1 MTRPGLIALS
11 VIAVAA
17 AGGYWFTASRGAV
30 EPASTPRAGRSGE
43 GFPVAV
49 ATAPVAQADMP
60 VRKRAIGF
68 VETPASVVVRSRID
82 SQIVEQHVTD
92 GQFVGKGDLLFTLDD
107 RDIKAQIAKDEA
119 AIARDEATHRRAE
132 ADLARYQMLLARNA
146 GTQVQVDQATAD
158 EGSSAATILSD
169 KATLDA
175 DKLKLGY
182 TRITAPIDGRAGA
195 VQVTPGNLVS
205 ANASGSALMTITQ
218 MKPLRVTFTLP
229 ERELP
234 VLQAALARGAP
245 VPVTARIPDTDR
257 PPAQGILNFVDS
269 TVDMTSGT
277 ITVKAAFAND
287 DLALWPGQYV
297 DVEVAVDTL
306 RDVAV
311 VPTVA
316 VQSGQKGPYV
326 YVADAGGTVALRQ
339 VKVALAD
346 GARTAISDGVKPGER
361 VVVDGQLRLKD
372 GAKVRERDG
381 QAKPAD
387 AAKPVAGG
395 KGVPVASGTQS

>member
-1 MTRPGLIALS
+1 MTRPGLIVLSAIAL
-11 VIAVAA
+11 AA
-17 AGGYWFTASRGAV
+17 AGGVWFATSRGSGDHAATSR
-30 EPASTPRAGRSGE
+30 PSRGGE
-43 GFPVAV
+43 GVPVSV
-49 ATAPVAQADMP
+49 ATAPVAQADVP

-68 VETPASVVVRSRID
+68 VETPVSVVVRSRID

-92 GQFVGKGDLLFTLDD
+92 GQFVAKGDLLFTLDD

-132 ADLARYQMLLARNA
+132 ADLARYQMLLTRNA

-158 EGSSAATILSD
+158 EATSAATILAD
-169 KATLDA
+169 KATLEA
-175 DKLKLGY
+175 DKLKLSY

-218 MKPLRVTFTLP
+218 MKPLRVTFALP
-229 ERELP
+229 ERDLP
-234 VLQAALARGAP
+234 VVQAALARGKP
-245 VPVTARIPDTDR
+245 VPVTAKIPDTDK
-257 PPAQGILNFVDS
+257 PAAQGVLNFVDS

-297 DVEVAVDTL
+297 DVEVAVGTL
-306 RDVAV
+306 QDVAV

-326 YVADAGGTVALRQ
+326 YVAEAGGTVALRQ

-346 GARTAISDGVKPGER
+346 GARTAIAEGVKPGER

-372 GAKVRERDG
+372 GAKIRERDG

-387 AAKPVAGG
+387 GA
-395 KGVPVASGTQS
+395 KGVPVAGGANS